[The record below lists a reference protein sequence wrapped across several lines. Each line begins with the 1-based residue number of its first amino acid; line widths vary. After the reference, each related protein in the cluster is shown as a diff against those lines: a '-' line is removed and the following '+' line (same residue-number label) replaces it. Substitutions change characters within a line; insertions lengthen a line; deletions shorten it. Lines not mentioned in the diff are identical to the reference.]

1 MNFKF
6 VYKML
11 CSSLR
16 STHNIFIPNCQTQC
30 PCFYKAFSFRPLKSC
45 PELQDNQIFSP
56 SQIIRLFFEEFAN
69 RITNCPGPF
78 QTTLEF
84 MDCIGLTNWPLFPN
98 PVILT
103 LLPTLTGSL
112 GPLTAVEPV
121 LLATI
126 INGVATP
133 NELTLNGQYNIL
145 INDIDN
151 GFTTLFG
158 VAIPPIEGINLRVIN
173 NSNSND
179 LGILIFQKNDGSSF
193 DETATAWIFTE
204 NLNPSETF
212 SFTFGSE
219 LRISATDQF
228 GNTLPSLEAI
238 HGNQYTVID
247 SGSGTEIVTGF
258 SSSMR
263 DIEFRN
269 QLNGNVT
276 ANIYRSNK
284 LLASKTVSSG
294 QSAVFQFRPTIWIG
308 VGAGLTEGQ
317 ELDST
322 VLSSINTQI
331 SLLGLD
337 SADIIVTG
345 GGAGP
350 SAMPF
355 SFSLANI
362 VFL

>member
-1 MNFKF
+1 MS
-6 VYKML
+6 

-16 STHNIFIPNCQTQC
+16 TTHNIFIPNCSPNLC
-30 PCFYKAFSFRPLKSC
+30 PCSNIAFSCRPLKTC
-45 PELQDNQIFSP
+45 PELQDNQIFTP
-56 SQIIRLFFEEFAN
+56 SQIIRLFFEEFAD
-69 RITNCPGPF
+69 RILNCPGPF

-103 LLPTLTGSL
+103 LLPTLTGSRL

-126 INGVATP
+126 IGGIATP

-158 VAIPPIEGINLRVIN
+158 PPPISGINLRVIN
-173 NSNSND
+173 NSNSSD
-179 LGILIFQKNDGSSF
+179 LDILIFQKNDGSSF

-204 NLNPSETF
+204 NLSDTF
-212 SFTFGSE
+212 SFTYGDQ

-228 GNTLPSLEAI
+228 GNTLPSLEATP
-238 HGNQYTVID
+238 GNQYTVID
-247 SGSGTEIVTGF
+247 SGSGTEISTGF

-263 DIEFRN
+263 DIEFQN

-284 LLASKTVSSG
+284 LLATKTVLPE
-294 QSAVFQFRPTIWIG
+294 QTVVFQFRPAIWIG
-308 VGAGLTEGQ
+308 AGSGLTEGQ

-331 SLLGLD
+331 SLLGIS

-355 SFSLANI
+355 SFSLSNI
-362 VFL
+362 VFA